1 MKSIR
6 NLFFIFIIVVAWF
19 SCAKQSSPMGGP
31 KDEDPPVLLETD
43 PENNSTNIKPKE
55 INLIFNEFIQL
66 ENPTKQIIITPR
78 IKVDEVEFLAIKN
91 RINIKLNQELED
103 ETTYVFNFQ
112 KSVQDI
118 TEKNPAESLKLVF
131 STGTYIDSLS
141 ISGKVAYIFPPKEKE
156 LKDILVGLYEEND
169 TTDLFTSP
177 PYYISQADT
186 AGKFSIT
193 NIKAGK
199 FRLYAWHDENNS
211 LKAEYRNEAYGFYPE
226 PINIVDDISDI
237 HLNLFKGDI
246 SDLKINRSSAT
257 GRTYDIVLSKSP
269 LNYEIK
275 HEDIGSEMFY
285 RLNDKTIRIYHN
297 TIEND
302 STEVQLILSD
312 SVGFSIDTTLYAKF
326 EPTDR
331 RNENLE
337 ISVNS
342 GLSFLNNIRSE
353 WVFNKPINTINFD
366 SLLIKYDTAGII
378 PITPNNIYFTDSAK
392 RTKIIIELFIPDTL
406 TYETYTIYAG
416 DSSIQDIQGNYNSE
430 PIKAT
435 YKKLKQDRLADGI
448 SGTIHTEERPI
459 LLQLINKKN
468 EIIEELYL
476 EDTNTYQFPRIE
488 AGDYR
493 IRAIIDRNKNRRWD
507 PGNYFENRQPE
518 PLYFYYDAKKNTD
531 ELVINGGWL
540 LNEIDIFPRPDT
552 GINQSVEAL
561 DGEGDLTEE
570 K

>member
-91 RINIKLNQELED
+91 RINIQLNQELED